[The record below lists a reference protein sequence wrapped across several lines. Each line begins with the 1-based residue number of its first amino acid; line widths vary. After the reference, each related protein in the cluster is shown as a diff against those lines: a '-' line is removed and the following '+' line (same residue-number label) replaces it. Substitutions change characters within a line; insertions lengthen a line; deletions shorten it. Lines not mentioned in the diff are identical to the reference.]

1 MNIQKSGIVFIDY
14 CDLLAPRTK
23 MKTYNIQVLVS
34 IAEANDKEMD
44 TAIPVVV
51 TIPVEA
57 STRDEAQ
64 KLFADTF
71 SKMMK
76 DTKQAEMEAQYQKL
90 KQLAAQPQKGAAERY
105 PNPNYRWE
113 PPKTYPHKYVK
124 DEKYTLGTPDKSIGD
139 SGSGAGYESEYGN
152 GVYGHGYGED
162 YGTVS
167 DPNKKGGYGPNH
179 F

>member
-1 MNIQKSGIVFIDY
+1 MTDNNRVLIIDY
-14 CDLLAPRTK
+14 IGLLASKRIK

-71 SKMMK
+71 SKLMK
-76 DTKQAEMEAQYQKL
+76 DTKQAEVEAQYRKM
-90 KQLAAQPQKGAAERY
+90 KELAASQPQKQADY
-105 PNPNYRWE
+105 PYHNPDYRWD
-113 PPKTYPHKYVK
+113 PPKPYPHKYVK

-139 SGSGAGYESEYGN
+139 SGSGTGYGN
-152 GVYGHGYGED
+152 DSYGHSYGD
-162 YGTVS
+162 SVS
-167 DPNKKGGYGPNH
+167 DHDKKGGYGPNH
-179 F
+179 